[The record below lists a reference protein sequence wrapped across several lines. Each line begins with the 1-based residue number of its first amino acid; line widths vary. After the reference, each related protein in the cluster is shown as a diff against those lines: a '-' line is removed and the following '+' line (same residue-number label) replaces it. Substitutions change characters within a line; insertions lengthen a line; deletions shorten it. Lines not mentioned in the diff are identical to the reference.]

1 MLKDLSVSGEGL
13 VVKET
18 VRMLGQV
25 SGVGVA
31 SIGSDYRSVVSCAR
45 FTTIP
50 CHLFCSSAALFR

>member
-25 SGVGVA
+25 SGIVNVE
-31 SIGSDYRSVVSCAR
+31 SCESFSPGCA
-45 FTTIP
+45 FLV
-50 CHLFCSSAALFR
+50 CYLM